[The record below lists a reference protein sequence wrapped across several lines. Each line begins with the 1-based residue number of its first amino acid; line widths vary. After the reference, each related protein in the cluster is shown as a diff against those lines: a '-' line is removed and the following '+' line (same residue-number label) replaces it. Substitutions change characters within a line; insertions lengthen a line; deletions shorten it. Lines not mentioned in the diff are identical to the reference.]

1 MGDVHTGVVHV
12 VRVAVDV
19 AVQRMY
25 DLVEG
30 DCCFQRTGGLQ
41 IETEIS
47 HELASRIG
55 RRVA

>member
-12 VRVAVDV
+12 VHVDVDV

-30 DCCFQRTGGLQ
+30 DCFQRTGGVQ

-47 HELASRIG
+47 HELASHIG